1 MKKSAFF
8 CFFVSSMIVMFFGLS
23 MATADEVRLNGAATV
38 ADRVVTPLKS
48 TVEKAT
54 GDKLI
59 VVVNNAGKGL
69 IDLVEGRCDASM
81 SSASLE
87 TTVQAAKTAGK
98 EVDIAKLK
106 MHVLKSDEIAFI
118 VNSSNT
124 VTSLTLEQIKDIH
137 TGKIKNWQEVGG
149 KDLPIVVVTDS
160 LTSATRGF
168 IKQAVLG
175 GSEYVQNAVVLD
187 NINKMNDAIANT
199 PGGIGG
205 IGKGF
210 VDMNKVKIL
219 KSGTVNRPLGL
230 ITIGKPSKKMQR
242 VIEAYKAA
250 AQK

>member
-8 CFFVSSMIVMFFGLS
+8 GLLLCTVFIVFSGFNI
-23 MATADEVRLNGAATV
+23 AAADEVRLNGAATV

-48 TVEKAT
+48 AVEKAT
-54 GDKLI
+54 GDTI
-59 VVVNNAGKGL
+59 VVVVNNAGKGL
-69 IDLVEGRCDASM
+69 IDLAEGRCDASM
-81 SSASLE
+81 SSAALE
-87 TTVQAAKTAGK
+87 TTVQAAKAAGK
-98 EVDIAKLK
+98 DVDISKLK
-106 MHVLKSDEIAFI
+106 MHVIKSDEIAFI
-118 VNSSNT
+118 VNQSNA

-137 TGKIKNWQEVGG
+137 TGKIRNWKEVGA

-175 GSEYVQNAVVLD
+175 GSEYVQNAMVLD
-187 NINKMNDAIANT
+187 NINKMNDAVANT
-199 PGGIGG
+199 AGGIGG

-210 VDMNKVKIL
+210 VDVNKVKIV

-230 ITIGKPSKKMQR
+230 ITMGEPSKKVLR
-242 VIEAYKAA
+242 VIDAYKAA